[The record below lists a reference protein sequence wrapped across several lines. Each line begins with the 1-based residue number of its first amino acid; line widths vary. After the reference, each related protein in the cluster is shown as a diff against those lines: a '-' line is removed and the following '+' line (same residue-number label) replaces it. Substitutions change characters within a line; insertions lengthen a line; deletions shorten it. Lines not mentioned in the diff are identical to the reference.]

1 MEWDFIA
8 AWFSTTIQLF
18 ALLTPPA
25 CLSAFLSATRSY
37 DAARKRH
44 TALSTGRAVFIMGM
58 LLFFFG
64 EHIFG
69 IFGFTLDAFRIGAG
83 ALLFL
88 SAVAIMKDAK
98 PDASQEQMD
107 GDISVV
113 PLAMPIALGPASIG
127 TLMVLG
133 AAATSVADRLIGAL
147 ALLTA
152 SMLIAG
158 MLYMADHVQNIL
170 GRTGLAILSKLT
182 GLLLA
187 AIAAQVVFTG
197 IRHFLVT
204 GS

>member
-1 MEWDFIA
+1 MEWSFLA
-8 AWFSTTIQLF
+8 EWFSTTIQLF

-37 DAARKRH
+37 DTPRKHR
-44 TALSTGRAVFIMGM
+44 TAFSTGSAVFIMGVI
-58 LLFFFG
+58 LYFFG
-64 EHIFG
+64 ESIFA

-83 ALLFL
+83 TLLFL
-88 SAVAIMKDAK
+88 NAVSIMQDKGADT
-98 PDASQEQMD
+98 EHEYD

-113 PLAMPIALGPASIG
+113 PLAIPIALGPASIG

-133 AAATSVADRLIGAL
+133 ASSTTLTDRLVGAL

-152 SMLIAG
+152 SMLITF
-158 MLYMADHVQNIL
+158 MLCMADYLQRLL
-170 GRTGLAILSKLT
+170 GRTGIAVLSKLT

-197 IRHFLVT
+197 IKFFMIMD
-204 GS
+204 